1 MAYGLEV
8 FNSAGTKKIVSI
20 TDRLLRVVTHGYVT
34 INPNSYVDITITGM
48 ANDDSWT
55 VGLNTP
61 LVSSFVQDW
70 YYTKSTNNLRI
81 GFNTSQSSPSSQ
93 SISFYVFR
101 S

>member
-8 FNSAGTKKIVSI
+8 FNSAGTKRIVGN
-20 TDRLLRVVTHGYVT
+20 TDRLLRLVTHGTVT
-34 INPNSYVDITITGM
+34 VNRNSYVDIAITGM

-55 VGLNTP
+55 VGLNIA
-61 LVSSFVQDW
+61 LFSGFVTDW

-81 GFNTSQSSPSSQ
+81 GYNTSASTPASQ
-93 SISFYVFR
+93 SIPFYVFR